1 MEKFGLKDIEKYNA
15 NKNDILKFVCVR
27 IVSIVSDFFC
37 HVHVDICKDFNV
49 LFACVLYFGK

>member
-27 IVSIVSDFFC
+27 IISIVSDFFC
-37 HVHVDICKDFNV
+37 HVHVDICKDF
-49 LFACVLYFGK
+49 